1 AWIATIDLDSENMKG
16 LGPRE
21 IEEFLSRKTYEGG
34 FSKLVHHE
42 MHKRI
47 RIAQHQIVEGTG
59 DNPLMRA
66 TVNMIE
72 VPIHGWTPEDLDEWT
87 TPPNSPRSGMPVGVP
102 CGHPGCAR
110 SRSCRVARG
119 STNSTRTT
127 PSQDLGSRLRGS

>member
-1 AWIATIDLDSENMKG
+1 

-34 FSKLVHHE
+34 FSKLVHHQ

-59 DNPLMRA
+59 DNPFMRA

-72 VPIHGWTPEDLDEWT
+72 VPIAGWKPEGQEEWT
-87 TPPNSPRSGMPVGVP
+87 APPNSPRSGMPVGVR
-102 CGHPGCAR
+102 CGPHACAP

-119 STNSTRTT
+119 STNSTRTMR
-127 PSQDLGSRLRGS
+127 SRDRAIHLRGS